1 MRPEPTSELLDA
13 IIRQDKLK
21 LCELHERVLR
31 HPDVDLWIFHRWD
44 KIAREFNLVFP
55 ALKTLIPF
63 PSDLVSALEGRKSFV
78 DNNVSRSYGEWAETR
93 DYPVTLILPLVHNTQ
108 LVGLV
113 QGFSSRDLE
122 ACRRVPR
129 LLGPRLRVLAQ
140 SWDLIGILEEK
151 ERIAFTDSLTGLFN
165 SKFLVHFLKAELARC
180 MRYRKSVSVVFLDL
194 DYFKNVNDAY
204 GHLVGSA
211 VLAEVGKV
219 IRGNV
224 READT
229 ASRYGGDEYVVVLT
243 ETGSEEAVAIAE
255 RLRQTI
261 AAHGFGHRKGLS
273 IDLTISAG
281 VAAFPEHGRTAEEL
295 IHRADTAM
303 YEAKRENRNC
313 VKVAV

>member
-21 LCELHERVLR
+21 LCEVHERVFE
-31 HPDVDLWIFHRWD
+31 HPDVDRWIFHRWD
-44 KIAREFNLVFP
+44 KAAREFKLIYP

-63 PSDLVSALEGRKSFV
+63 PSDLVAMLETKRSLV
-78 DNNVSRSYGEWAETR
+78 DNNVSRSYGEWAETK
-93 DYPVTLILPLVHNTQ
+93 DYRVTLILPLLHNSQ

-122 ACRRVPR
+122 TCRRIPR
-129 LLGPRLRVLAQ
+129 LLGPRVRILAQ
-140 SWDLIGILEEK
+140 SWDLINLLEEK

-165 SKFLVHFLKAELARC
+165 SKFLLHFLKAELARC
-180 MRYRKSVSVVFLDL
+180 ARYKKSVAVAFLDI
-194 DYFKNVNDAY
+194 DYFKKVNDAY

-219 IRGNV
+219 IRSNV

-243 ETGSEEAVAIAE
+243 EIATADAFSIAE
-255 RLRQTI
+255 RLRKTI
-261 AAHGFGHRKGLS
+261 GSHRFGHRKGLS
-273 IDLTISAG
+273 IELTISAG
-281 VAAFPEHGRTAEEL
+281 VAAFPEHGRTADEL

-303 YEAKRENRNC
+303 YEAKRDNRNC

>member
-1 MRPEPTSELLDA
+1 MRPEPTAELLDA
-13 IIRQDKLK
+13 IIRQDKLR
-21 LCELHERVLR
+21 LCELHKKVFE

-44 KIAREFNLVFP
+44 KAAREFKLVYP

-63 PSDLVSALEGRKSFV
+63 PSDLFAMLENKKSFV
-78 DNNVSRSYGEWAETR
+78 DNNVSRSYGEWAETK
-93 DYPVTLILPLVHNTQ
+93 DYPVTLILPLLHDSQ

-113 QGFSSRDLE
+113 QGFSSRDVE
-122 ACRRVPR
+122 TCRRIPR
-129 LLGPRLRVLAQ
+129 TLGPRVRVLAQ
-140 SWDLIGILEEK
+140 SWDLINLLEEK

-165 SKFLVHFLKAELARC
+165 SKFLIHFLKAELARC
-180 MRYRKSVSVVFLDL
+180 ARYKKAVAVVFLDI
-194 DYFKNVNDAY
+194 DYFKRVNDAY

-219 IRGNV
+219 IRNNV

-243 ETGSEEAVAIAE
+243 EIGPAEALAIAE
-255 RLRQTI
+255 RLRRI
-261 AAHGFGHRKGLS
+261 IGSHRFGHRKGLS
-273 IDLTISAG
+273 IELTISAG

-295 IHRADTAM
+295 VHRADSAM
-303 YEAKRENRNC
+303 YEAKRDNRNC